1 MIEKFYAFVK
11 KIKTQFEVKKK
22 MAQLQQSLSQSDD
35 EYQNY
40 VGKQLSRTIN
50 KKVHRGTH
58 TYFLIDAIDASYGVA
73 EKSVLCVGCR
83 NLVEV
88 EYFESKSAGKITAI
102 DLNGDEVRILSMD
115 MHNLKFID
123 NSFDIVF
130 SSHSLEHSFDPKKVV
145 SELSRVAT
153 PGGIVAVEVPVGF
166 VPSEVDRV
174 DFGTIERLSEEFFC
188 NKCQLIWSE
197 RHEKESER
205 NPHKMEIIRCI
216 FQKATK

>member
-1 MIEKFYAFVK
+1 MIQKLYALVR
-11 KIKTQFEVKKK
+11 KIKTQFAVKKK
-22 MAQLQQSLSQSDD
+22 MAQLKQSLSQSDD
-35 EYQNY
+35 EYQSY

-58 TYFLIDAIDASYGVA
+58 TYFLIDSIDAQFGV
-73 EKSVLCVGCR
+73 KDRSVLCVGCR

-88 EYFESKSAGKITAI
+88 EYFESKSAKKITAI
-102 DLNGDEVRILSMD
+102 DLNGDEVQILSMD
-115 MHNLKFID
+115 MHNLKFSD

-145 SELSRVAT
+145 SELSRVANH
-153 PGGIVAVEVPVGF
+153 GGVVAVEVPVGF

-174 DFGTIERLSEEFFC
+174 DFGSVEKLTEEFDV
-188 NKCQLIWSE
+188 NKCKLLWSE
-197 RHEKESER
+197 RHQRESER

-216 FQKATK
+216 FKKT